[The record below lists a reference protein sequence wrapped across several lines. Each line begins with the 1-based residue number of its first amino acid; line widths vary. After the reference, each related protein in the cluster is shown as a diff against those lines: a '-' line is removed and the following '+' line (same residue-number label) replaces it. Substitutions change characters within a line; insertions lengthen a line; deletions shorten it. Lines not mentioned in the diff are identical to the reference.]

1 MVHDNNEQ
9 KKPNEGGDNLSPS
22 ELEKRQNDLKKA
34 ENEAIIGSSK
44 NERTEI
50 LQELE
55 NKESHS
61 QREAVKE
68 MMRQADAPEIAPEN
82 NTIEK
87 NQLDEMFREI
97 KTDDAV
103 YEYSRTLFPRFTQAC
118 ESSRLGQ
125 NFPRDILWLA
135 LGGGDSLLATLRLGK
150 DVLTDSAKLIYQPR
164 IEFQKTKQILEDTIA

>member
-1 MVHDNNEQ
+1 MVHDKKEHNNL
-9 KKPNEGGDNLSPS
+9 PEGGDNLSPS
-22 ELEKRQNDLKKA
+22 ELEKLRHDLKK
-34 ENEAIIGSSK
+34 EHDEAISSSK
-44 NERTEI
+44 NAKANI
-50 LQELE
+50 LHELE
-55 NKESHS
+55 QGESHT
-61 QREAVKE
+61 QREAAKE

-82 NTIEK
+82 NTPEK

-103 YEYSRTLFPRFTQAC
+103 YDYSRTLFPKITQKC

-150 DVLTDSAKLIYQPR
+150 DVVVDSAKFIYQPR

>member
-1 MVHDNNEQ
+1 MVHDKNEHNNL
-9 KKPNEGGDNLSPS
+9 PEGGDNLSPS
-22 ELEKRQNDLKKA
+22 ELEKLKNDLKKA

-61 QREAVKE
+61 QREAAKE
-68 MMRQADAPEIAPEN
+68 MMRQADAPEITPEN
-82 NTIEK
+82 NSPEK

-103 YEYSRTLFPRFTQAC
+103 YEYSRILFPKITQKC

-125 NFPRDILWLA
+125 NFPRDIL
-135 LGGGDSLLATLRLGK
+135 
-150 DVLTDSAKLIYQPR
+150 
-164 IEFQKTKQILEDTIA
+164 